1 MVIAFAAM
9 LWLPNLFTKGM
20 FLDGV
25 YNALFGLNLANGIGS
40 FWAPQTADYAQPNYW
55 DNPQLSAY
63 FLSLYYK
70 ALGSSYWVEKLY
82 SLSTALIQLLLIAS
96 AWRIFFTNNA
106 EVKKYSWLPCM
117 LFMLMP
123 LTSWSYSSNMMENTM
138 SIFTTGSVI
147 AFFIFLRTGKNIA
160 LYATIGSALIFL
172 AMLTKGPVA
181 LFPLA
186 VPFFF
191 VWIEKDLSLQKA
203 GTYMAVQLVVLAA
216 IFATVF
222 SFEAPN
228 YFLHQYLDVQLLRSL
243 KHEFGNSA
251 PPYTIF
257 VHMAVALSPLLGLS
271 LVALFMKGEVAPRK
285 QLLQTALVFIIIG
298 LSASA
303 PIALSAK
310 QNKHYLIPSLP
321 MFAVGFSCIILPL
334 ILWIERKLSGA
345 KFLLAAQSLCLLII
359 TGCVGLSIYNC
370 GAYSRDEKL
379 LRDLEAIAPLTKS
392 EMIIPTNRNL
402 YTDWALRANLYRH
415 YGKKIAMPG
424 ETAPNGYYLAGMTR
438 DELSATDTP
447 IYQGNTYSLYSVAK

>member
-1 MVIAFAAM
+1 MKKLSLPLLMVIAFAAL

-55 DNPQLSAY
+55 DNPQLSSY

-82 SLSTALIQLLLIAS
+82 SLSTAMIQLLLIAS
-96 AWRIFFTNNA
+96 AWRIFFINSA
-106 EVKKYSWLPCM
+106 EVRKYQWLPCM

-123 LTSWSYSSNMMENTM
+123 LTSWGYSSNVMENTM
-138 SIFTTGSVI
+138 SIFTTASVI
-147 AFFIFLRTGKNIA
+147 AFFLFLRTGKNLA
-160 LYATIGSALIFL
+160 LYATIGGALIFL

-186 VPFFF
+186 APFFF
-191 VWIEKDLSLQKA
+191 VWIEKDLKWQKA
-203 GTYMAVQLVVLAA
+203 ITYMALQFVVLAA
-216 IFATVF
+216 IFAIVF
-222 SFEAPN
+222 SFEAPKH
-228 YFLHQYLDVQLLRSL
+228 FLQQYLDVQLLRSL
-243 KHEFGNSA
+243 KHEFDTSA

-257 VHMAVALSPLLGLS
+257 VQLLVALSPVLGIS
-271 LVALFMKGEVAPRK
+271 LAALFIKSEPAQRK
-285 QLLQTALVFIIIG
+285 HLLQTALVFIIIG

-334 ILWIERKLSGA
+334 II
-345 KFLLAAQSLCLLII
+345 
-359 TGCVGLSIYNC
+359 
-370 GAYSRDEKL
+370 
-379 LRDLEAIAPLTKS
+379 
-392 EMIIPTNRNL
+392 
-402 YTDWALRANLYRH
+402 
-415 YGKKIAMPG
+415 
-424 ETAPNGYYLAGMTR
+424 
-438 DELSATDTP
+438 
-447 IYQGNTYSLYSVAK
+447 